1 LRSLRQ
7 IGACLALALAISA
20 VAGCRDSRP
29 ASAAEAPKPVEEPRP
44 VVRATL
50 SHLNGEVWVKRARG
64 SDWERAVE
72 AMSLYDNDKVRTAR
86 GGTAL
91 IQFVG
96 GSELTMGEDA
106 LVGIAEEKP
115 AAAADP
121 ADVTVLRGR
130 IDATLPAPKV
140 QSITVST
147 PSATI
152 RAGREIVFQ

>member
-1 LRSLRQ
+1 M
-7 IGACLALALAISA
+7 
-20 VAGCRDSRP
+20 P
-29 ASAAEAPKPVEEPRP
+29 
-44 VVRATL
+44 
-50 SHLNGEVWVKRARG
+50 
-64 SDWERAVE
+64 
-72 AMSLYDNDKVRTAR
+72 LYDSDKVRTAR

-106 LVGIAEEKP
+106 LVGITEEKP

-121 ADVTVLRGR
+121 ADVTVHRGR
-130 IDATLPAPKV
+130 IDATLAAPKV

>member
-1 LRSLRQ
+1 
-7 IGACLALALAISA
+7 
-20 VAGCRDSRP
+20 
-29 ASAAEAPKPVEEPRP
+29 
-44 VVRATL
+44 
-50 SHLNGEVWVKRARG
+50 
-64 SDWERAVE
+64 
-72 AMSLYDNDKVRTAR
+72 
-86 GGTAL
+86 
-91 IQFVG
+91 
-96 GSELTMGEDA
+96 MGEDA

-115 AAAADP
+115 AAAEP